1 MANALLGLGL
11 IMASRSTSVLEFQ
24 IWYGAVIGIAGGSF
38 FPPLIATT
46 VGWFEKH
53 RSLAGLF
60 GLGRHRRRT
69 DDGGAV
75 LLRWLISTYEWREA
89 QLIIGVAVLVLLTP
103 MSLLIRRPPAVPVDV
118 ADTPQPMGAAPQ
130 PEPSNLTVG
139 RALRTP
145 QFIVLALVFFACCA
159 CHSGPIFHTVSFA
172 QLCGIAPAFAVT
184 IYSVEGV
191 GGLFG
196 RVVLGLA
203 GDKFGVKPTLIVGL
217 LIQAVG
223 AGAYLYAANLE
234 FFYAVAFIFGFAYGG
249 VMPLYAVLARDYFG
263 PNIMG
268 AVFGAA
274 AMISSLGMA
283 LGPAIGGWI
292 YDTWNAYTGLY
303 VASFVVGLGAV
314 AIALAFPA
322 AAAGGDRL
330 NGTRRRALA
339 HAVVELS
346 VLPDRLRA
354 GSRLLHPVRS
364 WEGHRDGPARRQRHA
379 GRHRGDA
386 REDHAFL
393 LRGTRASAS
402 LPRTTTT
409 PSRCGARPISS

>member
-1 MANALLGLGL
+1 MKWHYGWVIVLVGALMTCIGAGALFTLPVFLQPISDDMGWSKTGISFSMTVAFLMMGAAGFGWGALSDKIGARPVLLMGNALLGLGL
-11 IMASRSTSVLEFQ
+11 IMASRSQSVLEFQ
-24 IWYGAVIGIAGGSF
+24 IWYGLVIGIAGGSF

-53 RSLAGLF
+53 RSLAVSLVSVGIGVAPMTVAPF
-60 GLGRHRRRT
+60 S
-69 DDGGAV
+69 
-75 LLRWLISTYEWREA
+75 RWLISTYEWREA
-89 QLIIGVAVLVLLTP
+89 QLIIGVAVLVLLIP
-103 MSLLIRRPPAVPVDV
+103 MALLIRRPPAVPVDV
-118 ADTPQPMGAAPQ
+118 ADTPQPMAAAAQ
-130 PEPSNLTVG
+130 PEQSSLTVG
-139 RALRTP
+139 QALRTP

-234 FFYAVAFIFGFAYGG
+234 YFYAVAFIFGFAYGG

-274 AMISSLGMA
+274 AMVSSLGMA

-303 VASFVVGLGAV
+303 VASFAVGLGAV
-314 AIALAFPA
+314 AIALAFPPQ
-322 AAAGGDRL
+322 
-330 NGTRRRALA
+330 RRAM
-339 HAVVELS
+339 
-346 VLPDRLRA
+346 LRTA
-354 GSRLLHPVRS
+354 
-364 WEGHRDGPARRQRHA
+364 
-379 GRHRGDA
+379 
-386 REDHAFL
+386 
-393 LRGTRASAS
+393 
-402 LPRTTTT
+402 
-409 PSRCGARPISS
+409 

>member
-1 MANALLGLGL
+1 MKWHYGWVIVLVGALMTCIGAGAMFTLPVFLQPISDDTGWSTTGISFSMTIAFLAMGAGGFGWGALSDKIGARPVLLMGVTLLGGGL
-11 IMASRSTSVLEFQ
+11 IMASRAESVLAFQ

-53 RSLAGLF
+53 RSLAVSLVSVGIGVAPMTVAPF
-60 GLGRHRRRT
+60 S
-69 DDGGAV
+69 
-75 LLRWLISTYEWREA
+75 RWLISTYQWREA
-89 QLIIGVAVLVLLTP
+89 QLIIGVAVLVLLIP
-103 MSLLIRRPPAVPVDV
+103 MAFLIRRPPAVSPESLDG
-118 ADTPQPMGAAPQ
+118 PQAAAAGPG
-130 PEPSNLTVG
+130 PEPTRMTVG
-139 RALRTP
+139 QALRTP
-145 QFIVLALVFFACCA
+145 QFIVLALVFFGCCA

-172 QLCGIAPAFAVT
+172 QLCGIAPALAVS

-196 RVVLGLA
+196 RVALGLA
-203 GDKFGVKPTLIVGL
+203 GDRFGVKRTLIVGL

-223 AGAYLYAANLE
+223 AGAYLYAADLE
-234 FFYAVAFIFGFAYGG
+234 YFYTVAFIFGFAYGG

-303 VASFVVGLGAV
+303 VASAVVGLGAA
-314 AIALAFPA
+314 AIALAFPPP
-322 AAAGGDRL
+322 
-330 NGTRRRALA
+330 RRA
-339 HAVVELS
+339 V
-346 VLPDRLRA
+346 
-354 GSRLLHPVRS
+354 
-364 WEGHRDGPARRQRHA
+364 PA
-379 GRHRGDA
+379 
-386 REDHAFL
+386 
-393 LRGTRASAS
+393 
-402 LPRTTTT
+402 
-409 PSRCGARPISS
+409 

>member
-1 MANALLGLGL
+1 MA
-11 IMASRSTSVLEFQ
+11 
-24 IWYGAVIGIAGGSF
+24 
-38 FPPLIATT
+38 
-46 VGWFEKH
+46 
-53 RSLAGLF
+53 
-60 GLGRHRRRT
+60 
-69 DDGGAV
+69 
-75 LLRWLISTYEWREA
+75 
-89 QLIIGVAVLVLLTP
+89 
-103 MSLLIRRPPAVPVDV
+103 LLIRRPPAVSPD
-118 ADTPQPMGAAPQ
+118 AAEPAQAMAAAPQ
-130 PEPSNLTVG
+130 PGQPSLTVG
-139 RALRTP
+139 QALRTP

-217 LIQAVG
+217 LIQAIG

-234 FFYAVAFIFGFAYGG
+234 YFYAVAFVFGFAYGG

-274 AMISSLGMA
+274 AMVSSLGMA

-303 VASFVVGLGAV
+303 LASAAVGLGAV
-314 AIALAFPA
+314 AIALAFPPQ
-322 AAAGGDRL
+322 
-330 NGTRRRALA
+330 RRA
-339 HAVVELS
+339 VF
-346 VLPDRLRA
+346 RA
-354 GSRLLHPVRS
+354 
-364 WEGHRDGPARRQRHA
+364 A
-379 GRHRGDA
+379 
-386 REDHAFL
+386 
-393 LRGTRASAS
+393 
-402 LPRTTTT
+402 
-409 PSRCGARPISS
+409 

>member
-1 MANALLGLGL
+1 MKWHYGWIIVLVGALMTCIGMGALFTLPVFLQPISDDMGWSKTGVSFSMTIAFLVMGAAGFGWGALSDKIGARPVLLMGNTLLGLGL
-11 IMASRSTSVLEFQ
+11 VMASRSQSVLEFQ

-53 RSLAGLF
+53 RSLAVSLVSVGIGVAPMTVAPF
-60 GLGRHRRRT
+60 S
-69 DDGGAV
+69 
-75 LLRWLISTYEWREA
+75 RWLISTYEWREA
-89 QLIIGVAVLVLLTP
+89 QLIIGVAVLVLLIP

-118 ADTPQPMGAAPQ
+118 ANAPQ
-130 PEPSNLTVG
+130 PAIGTPAPEQSSLTVG
-139 RALRTP
+139 QALRTP
-145 QFIVLALVFFACCA
+145 QFLVLALVFFACCA

-172 QLCGIAPAFAVT
+172 QLCGIAPVFAVT

-217 LIQAVG
+217 LIQAIG

-234 FFYAVAFIFGFAYGG
+234 YFYVVAFIFGFAYGG

-274 AMISSLGMA
+274 AMVSSLGMA

-303 VASFVVGLGAV
+303 VASAVVGLGAV
-314 AIALAFPA
+314 AIALAFPPQ
-322 AAAGGDRL
+322 
-330 NGTRRRALA
+330 RRA
-339 HAVVELS
+339 V
-346 VLPDRLRA
+346 LRA
-354 GSRLLHPVRS
+354 
-364 WEGHRDGPARRQRHA
+364 A
-379 GRHRGDA
+379 
-386 REDHAFL
+386 
-393 LRGTRASAS
+393 
-402 LPRTTTT
+402 
-409 PSRCGARPISS
+409 